1 MRCLWFSSPLNTKI
15 NLTPKFQ
22 DAAGIWRTEFP
33 RCLRHKG
40 QIYAVNHS
48 EARNA
53 DSCVESS
60 VGGGVRVPTMTAAGQ
75 SNTSQVE
82 SSGLEQSR
90 LQNEVEVML
99 HRTGSPDPDV
109 EKSSG
114 QANSKALVD
123 DRPDKQVNPG
133 TDPVKPDPVCYQDQQ
148 VNPDTNPNSCQDQL
162 VNPISPQ
169 AEQVNPRKRN
179 RVNPVNPKSV
189 RAHGRSISREM
200 TLSNV
205 SELCRRHAS
214 LPTVTTDAD
223 LILDKSCSK
232 RHSINVVATS
242 SSLEEHN
249 MTFLTTNFLST
260 LLSEGDA
267 QGPML

>member
-53 DSCVESS
+53 DSCVES
-60 VGGGVRVPTMTAAGQ
+60 
-75 SNTSQVE
+75 
-82 SSGLEQSR
+82 GLEQSR

-114 QANSKALVD
+114 QANSKVLVD